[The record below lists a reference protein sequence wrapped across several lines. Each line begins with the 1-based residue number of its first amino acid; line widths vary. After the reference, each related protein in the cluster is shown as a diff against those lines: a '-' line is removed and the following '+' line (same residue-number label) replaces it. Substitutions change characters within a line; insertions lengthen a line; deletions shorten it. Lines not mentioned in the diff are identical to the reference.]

1 MTTATA
7 PPKIFRSQRPD
18 DPDSRNAQMIRDI
31 YWTMFGEYAYPGLEV
46 DDFDLTVEKVQ
57 SATSWN
63 KGFVKN
69 AILGH
74 AVLQELPRLR
84 ALQSNTR
91 VMDIGHLTAT
101 YTAIEE
107 LGPDPDEEAL
117 ALIDEILVDTFTPK
131 RNNQQVP
138 QRKTVTDRIRAA
150 IKRLDKSR
158 GYNAKKRDEREKD
171 TSDTFRID
179 CFSFGGE
186 DRASI
191 EIFTNP
197 IAAGRVGASVKAVA
211 REHGISMPE
220 AALKL
225 LCGEIAG
232 TSVTPVLNVYSPKDR
247 EEGDPVFLPGLGWT
261 DAETTAAF
269 EDWLA
274 STDHV
279 ERDLDA
285 AAVQKLSGYAP
296 NEAMRHAVI
305 ARDGTCIY
313 PGCNRAAQQ
322 CQLDHR
328 IPYGEGGETT
338 VDNLFALCQHHH
350 NLKTDRRG
358 FYIPDPVTGDI
369 VWLYADG
376 TYEICTPEGLLHEQ
390 VTPTNPRWKSSLANV
405 RKNRARAA
413 EFYAKGHRILDI
425 FDDTL
430 DEEAATTAIE
440 ELEQEYSMVFPFAP
454 ETPWEEPLPP
464 EPDDEEPPFPDPE
477 DYYPEENPFHEQP
490 KIDLPYFAHR
500 FRFDD
505 LKNLVL
511 DIDGDNFGLAT

>member
-91 VMDIGHLTAT
+91 VMDIGHLTAA

-158 GYNAKKRDEREKD
+158 GYNAKKRDEREQD

-225 LCGEIAG
+225 LSGEIAG
-232 TSVTPVLNVYSPKDR
+232 ASITPVLNVYSPKDR

-269 EDWLA
+269 
-274 STDHV
+274 
-279 ERDLDA
+279 
-285 AAVQKLSGYAP
+285 
-296 NEAMRHAVI
+296 
-305 ARDGTCIY
+305 
-313 PGCNRAAQQ
+313 
-322 CQLDHR
+322 
-328 IPYGEGGETT
+328 
-338 VDNLFALCQHHH
+338 
-350 NLKTDRRG
+350 
-358 FYIPDPVTGDI
+358 
-369 VWLYADG
+369 
-376 TYEICTPEGLLHEQ
+376 
-390 VTPTNPRWKSSLANV
+390 
-405 RKNRARAA
+405 
-413 EFYAKGHRILDI
+413 
-425 FDDTL
+425 
-430 DEEAATTAIE
+430 
-440 ELEQEYSMVFPFAP
+440 
-454 ETPWEEPLPP
+454 
-464 EPDDEEPPFPDPE
+464 
-477 DYYPEENPFHEQP
+477 
-490 KIDLPYFAHR
+490 
-500 FRFDD
+500 
-505 LKNLVL
+505 
-511 DIDGDNFGLAT
+511 

>member
-69 AILGH
+69 AIIGH

-179 CFSFGGE
+179 CF
-186 DRASI
+186 
-191 EIFTNP
+191 
-197 IAAGRVGASVKAVA
+197 
-211 REHGISMPE
+211 
-220 AALKL
+220 
-225 LCGEIAG
+225 
-232 TSVTPVLNVYSPKDR
+232 
-247 EEGDPVFLPGLGWT
+247 
-261 DAETTAAF
+261 
-269 EDWLA
+269 
-274 STDHV
+274 
-279 ERDLDA
+279 
-285 AAVQKLSGYAP
+285 
-296 NEAMRHAVI
+296 
-305 ARDGTCIY
+305 
-313 PGCNRAAQQ
+313 
-322 CQLDHR
+322 
-328 IPYGEGGETT
+328 
-338 VDNLFALCQHHH
+338 
-350 NLKTDRRG
+350 
-358 FYIPDPVTGDI
+358 
-369 VWLYADG
+369 
-376 TYEICTPEGLLHEQ
+376 
-390 VTPTNPRWKSSLANV
+390 
-405 RKNRARAA
+405 
-413 EFYAKGHRILDI
+413 
-425 FDDTL
+425 
-430 DEEAATTAIE
+430 
-440 ELEQEYSMVFPFAP
+440 
-454 ETPWEEPLPP
+454 
-464 EPDDEEPPFPDPE
+464 
-477 DYYPEENPFHEQP
+477 
-490 KIDLPYFAHR
+490 
-500 FRFDD
+500 
-505 LKNLVL
+505 
-511 DIDGDNFGLAT
+511 